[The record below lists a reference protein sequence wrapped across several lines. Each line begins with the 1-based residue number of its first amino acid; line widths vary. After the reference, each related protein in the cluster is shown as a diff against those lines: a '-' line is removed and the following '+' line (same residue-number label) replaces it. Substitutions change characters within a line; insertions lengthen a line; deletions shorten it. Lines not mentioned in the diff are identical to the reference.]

1 MAIKVADNFLY
12 QGRKPLDNRIIVNTT
27 ADMVAMADAIIYDG
41 IITYVK
47 DIKKFYVYNS
57 TNTVD
62 ATLGKWRPFTVDQAS
77 IKAYAKNTAY
87 NKDDLVYLNEKLA
100 RVVNSFTSDNTGA
113 TVSDSYDIDVAS
125 GALIEIS
132 SDSFVIYETTNT
144 VSLEDKVGDTKSLT
158 IADLNVTGLNLNDLK
173 IDQLVHDSEG
183 TIGKITNITSTGFD
197 VVTITVSGGEGG
209 AAIYR
214 TSSTLSS
221 TLLDTTVILFTNLI
235 VPTGIT
241 INELK
246 VNDLVF
252 DNDGTVGKIDSID
265 ITNNKV
271 AIMTITKSDNTDH
284 MPLAPSVKELRIKN
298 GGSGYAVGDI
308 VQSTTAGVFAQVLT
322 VSTSG
327 TIASIGTTTATTQS
341 TSGTGA
347 IIDYDQVVY
356 GGYGKNWAALSNAAV
371 TNAQVIAD
379 TDDFDIGYDYAI
391 TTAGTGYAVGDI
403 VSTNISNVFV
413 EVMSVGI
420 SGEIL
425 TVDFTRDTTQ
435 STSGTGASITATQNN
450 NIFIVPSDIWNKGV
464 AVISLT
470 NNDGASVEYYRT
482 GDVLEK
488 YGIGIDSRL
497 YKFEYNEVK
506 GVIKQSY
513 TKLSGTGGCEEILG
527 CFTTAPTTFNQG
539 DKYYNTTD
547 NLIHVADTATTWD
560 AGSTP
565 SEKVIYLNKN
575 NKQLYAYVDS
585 VFEVYGGS
593 GISSK
598 AGNAV
603 QNITGSTNPTEDGL
617 YVEDLSTIVNSISLS
632 QKTVNSDLD
641 YCFVGFWNTTNS
653 NVIVTCTRGAAI
665 PFNTKFEGNLEFNST
680 NKAIKLKAGHRY
692 KLHYQCKQ
700 TGTNSNANHM
710 ERFYNETTS
719 EWLKMACNC
728 DTDDET
734 HTMEEIYVPTVDCE
748 VSVRNC
754 WSPTTSFN
762 MRVNCINTD
771 VTGPGLRT
779 IDCESAFIVTEIG
792 KTVTVDPVA
801 YLSKNGNLEET
812 PVGSIISY
820 MGNNVPKHYLAC
832 NGTVYNITDYSELA
846 IHIKESFGSFNYFG
860 GDGVTTFAVPNSF
873 SWWQPTLVN
882 GLIPRPYSVSVS
894 SSYNTTQYQKE
905 LMFDGVISRDS
916 CWHSSADGS
925 DTDIWVK
932 FDFGKNTGIN
942 GLRMAARHASYLNQL
957 PSTFT
962 IEGSYDDVTYTVIKS
977 YSGLPNPASTAF
989 REHIFDKPVNYRYYK
1004 LNHITSNAKN
1014 GGYDY
1019 CSIAELEFSK
1029 VDNIQYIKYET
1040 THKIF
1045 FGDQTTYKVSV
1056 PFNLTTAVAAFSN
1069 WTLDSANAT
1078 DDISLISG
1086 NYLVAP
1092 IDGYY
1097 LISASSPFISDGAQ
1111 DIKFFQQDW
1120 YVNNRQISSERQY
1133 TGSAND
1139 TTSTLGGNVLF
1150 RKLNKGDKVHL
1161 GVFLNGHSL
1170 QISGIA
1176 TMALVNTLN
1185 ENKVVELMNKP
1196 NLWVAGQEYDFG
1208 DGVYGQRF
1216 TGNVT
1221 HTGKGTKDVNL
1232 MSGLANM
1239 ISSGGCW
1246 NRGVNKT
1253 KVPVNASIIDSGT
1266 TSGIIA
1272 LSCTLNQIDS
1282 NLTVR
1287 FLNNSAGT
1295 STYDIW
1301 VKYTK

>member
-132 SDSFVIYETTNT
+132 SDSFVIYETINT

-158 IADLNVTGLNLNDLK
+158 IADLNVTGLTLNDLK
-173 IDQLVHDSEG
+173 IDQLVYDSEG

-197 VVTITVSGGEGG
+197 VVTITISGGEGG

-214 TSSTLSS
+214 TSGTLSP

-265 ITNNKV
+265 TANNKV
-271 AIMTITKSDNTDH
+271 AIMTITKSDNTNH

-327 TIASIGTTTATTQS
+327 TIASIGTTTATAQS

-347 IIDYDQVVY
+347 IIDYDQIVY

-379 TDDFDIGYDYAI
+379 TDDFDIGYDYVI

-413 EVMSVGI
+413 EVMSVGT

-513 TKLSGTGGCEEILG
+513 TKLSGTGGCEVILG
-527 CFTTAPTTFNQG
+527 CFATVPTTFNQG
-539 DKYYNTTD
+539 NKYYNTTD
-547 NLIHVADTATTWD
+547 NLIHTADSATTWD
-560 AGSTP
+560 AGTTP
-565 SEKVIYLNKN
+565 SQKTIYLNKDD
-575 NKQLYAYVDS
+575 NKLYAYVDN
-585 VFEVYGGS
+585 VFDVYGGS

-598 AGNAV
+598 AGNAI
-603 QNITGSTNPTEDGL
+603 QNITGSTTPSENGLFVKDLEGIFNQISFIQKVSVGNVPKYFFRYTTHNTTASISTIPKTEINVMDLFQNLDTNMDASSYDLTSNG
-617 YVEDLSTIVNSISLS
+617 YVELRKGITYEINYQLLSNSTGRSYKIYDEAGN
-632 QKTVNSDLD
+632 V
-641 YCFVGFWNTTNS
+641 VGSRGFMCNGQDTTNNFS
-653 NVIVTCTRGAAI
+653 DSSIRAIYTPIKDIKIFFKVLSSKTTADLYADCSYIYIREMNPIQIDPLQYVNTRDGI
-665 PFNTKFEGNLEFNST
+665 E
-680 NKAIKLKAGHRY
+680 
-692 KLHYQCKQ
+692 
-700 TGTNSNANHM
+700 
-710 ERFYNETTS
+710 
-719 EWLKMACNC
+719 
-728 DTDDET
+728 D
-734 HTMEEIYVPTVDCE
+734 
-748 VSVRNC
+748 
-754 WSPTTSFN
+754 
-762 MRVNCINTD
+762 
-771 VTGPGLRT
+771 
-779 IDCESAFIVTEIG
+779 
-792 KTVTVDPVA
+792 
-801 YLSKNGNLEET
+801 T
-812 PVGSIISY
+812 PVGELITKI
-820 MGNNVPKHYLAC
+820 GTITPAHYLPC
-832 NGTVYNITDYSELA
+832 NGKEYNILDYPELA
-846 IHIKESFGSFNYFG
+846 QCIKNEFGSFNYFG
-860 GDGVTTFAVPNSF
+860 GDGVTTFAVPNYNSYN
-873 SWWQPTLVN
+873 WWTPGLVN
-882 GLIPRPYSVSVS
+882 GAVPSPYAVYVS
-894 SSYNTTQYQKE
+894 SVYDTTQYQKE
-905 LMFDGVISRDS
+905 LLFDGIISKDS
-916 CWHSSADGS
+916 CWHSAADGS

-932 FDFGKNTGIN
+932 FDFGSNTYIN
-942 GLRMAARHASYLNQL
+942 GLRMAVRSTTYLGQL

-962 IEGSYDDVTYTVIKS
+962 IEGSYDDVTYNVIKS
-977 YSGLPNPASTAF
+977 YSSLPSPTSTDF
-989 REHIFDKPVNYRYYK
+989 REHLFDKPVNYRYYK
-1004 LNHITSNAKN
+1004 LNHMTSNAKN
-1014 GGYDY
+1014 NGHDY
-1019 CSIAELEFSK
+1019 CSIAELEFAK
-1029 VDNIQYIKYET
+1029 VDSMSCIKYEP
-1040 THKIF
+1040 
-1045 FGDQTTYKVSV
+1045 TYYMNVSGYEEV
-1056 PFNLTTAVAAFSN
+1056 KELLNAPRSY
-1069 WTLDSANAT
+1069 ANAT
-1078 DDISLISG
+1078 TSPGTVTYSDSITLTDSIDSYDKIELAVIIEDSSTNRTFYQNTVSFRKEDIV
-1086 NYLVAP
+1086 Y
-1092 IDGYY
+1092 
-1097 LISASSPFISDGAQ
+1097 
-1111 DIKFFQQDW
+1111 
-1120 YVNNRQISSERQY
+1120 
-1133 TGSAND
+1133 
-1139 TTSTLGGNVLF
+1139 TTSGTVGE
-1150 RKLNKGDKVHL
+1150 
-1161 GVFLNGHSL
+1161 HSY
-1170 QISGIA
+1170 QAEIHTITRDG
-1176 TMALVNTLN
+1176 
-1185 ENKVVELMNKP
+1185 
-1196 NLWVAGQEYDFG
+1196 LWVANLVFNFRDNKTIDIVRAGIVAPNNNPSVWDHIKLT
-1208 DGVYGQRF
+1208 RI
-1216 TGNVT
+1216 TGIRNAST
-1221 HTGKGTKDVNL
+1221 
-1232 MSGLANM
+1232 A
-1239 ISSGGCW
+1239 SSGGSAAL
-1246 NRGVNKT
+1246 NTYSTTITGNGTDNTFTINHNLNTMKLSTSVY
-1253 KVPVNASIIDSGT
+1253 DSTTYEEVAYELKRVDANTVEISWGNPIATGT
-1266 TSGIIA
+1266 TY
-1272 LSCTLNQIDS
+1272 Q
-1282 NLTVR
+1282 V
-1287 FLNNSAGT
+1287 
-1295 STYDIW
+1295 DILGW
-1301 VKYTK
+1301 